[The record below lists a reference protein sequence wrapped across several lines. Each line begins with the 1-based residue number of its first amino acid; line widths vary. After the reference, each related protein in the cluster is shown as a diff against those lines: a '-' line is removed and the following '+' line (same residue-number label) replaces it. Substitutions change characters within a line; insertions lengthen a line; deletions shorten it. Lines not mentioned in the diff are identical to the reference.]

1 MNFIYELLG
10 TPLGWIIWA
19 IYQVISNYGVS
30 LIIFTILL
38 KLCMVPLSI
47 KQQKSTAKMSAF
59 QPLIQ
64 EINKKYAKNPQ
75 KKNEELQKL
84 YAEEGYSPMS
94 GCLPMLLQF
103 VVLFGILDVVY
114 RPLTHI
120 LRLSSDLIVQA
131 CQIAGLD
138 PANLYSQLNVVQ
150 QVQSDPSKFASLGT
164 DFLNSVQG
172 LDMNF
177 LGLNLGD
184 KPELLSITIIVPIL
198 AGLFSFLQGFISM
211 RTNPTYT
218 ATSGGGGCTM
228 KAMIYSMPLIS
239 IWISFTLPVG
249 VGIYWITSYLFMTI
263 QVIVLNKIYNPKEL
277 REQAMKELEEKR
289 KNRKKKVVRKVVR
302 KDQNGKEILT
312 DKELTQ
318 KEIDRQRLADARKRD
333 AEKYGE
339 EYVEVTEEDFQ

>member
-10 TPLGWIIWA
+10 TPLGWIIWD
-19 IYQVISNYGVS
+19 IYQVIANYGVA
-30 LIIFTILL
+30 LIIFTVLL
-38 KLCMVPLSI
+38 KLCMVPLAI
-47 KQQKSTAKMSAF
+47 KQQKSTAKMGAF

-114 RPLTHI
+114 RPMTHI
-120 LRLSSDLIVQA
+120 LRLSSDLISQA

-138 PANLYSQLNVVQ
+138 PSNLYAQLNVIQ
-150 QVQSDPSKFASLGT
+150 QVQSDPSKFASLGN
-164 DFLNSVQG
+164 DFLNSVQS

-177 LGLNLGD
+177 LGMNLGNR
-184 KPELLSITIIVPIL
+184 PELLSFTIIVPIL
-198 AGLFSFLQGFISM
+198 AGLFSFLQGFLSM
-211 RTNPTYT
+211 KTNPTYV
-218 ATSGGGGCTM
+218 ANAAGGGCAM

-249 VGIYWITSYLFMTI
+249 VGVYWITSYLFMTI
-263 QVIVLNKIYNPKEL
+263 QVLVLNKIYNPKEL
-277 REQAMKELEEKR
+277 RDQAIKELEEKR
-289 KNRKKKVVRKVVR
+289 KNRKKKVVQKVKA
-302 KDQNGKEILT
+302 KDQNGKEVLT
-312 DKELTQ
+312 DQELTQ
-318 KEIDRQRLADARKRD
+318 KELDRQRLAAARKRD

-339 EYVEVTEEDFQ
+339 EYVEVTDKDFQ